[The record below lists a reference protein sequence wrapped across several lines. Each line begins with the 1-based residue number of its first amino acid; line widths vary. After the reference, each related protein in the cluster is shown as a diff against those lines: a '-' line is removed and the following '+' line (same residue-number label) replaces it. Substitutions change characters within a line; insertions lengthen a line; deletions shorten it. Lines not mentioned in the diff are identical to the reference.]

1 MSSAIVLVAT
11 VALYYATTLLTPNI
25 AFAEPTEIQIE
36 FVPRLDAWQAND
48 ELAQEFKREFYLRS
62 AIDLM
67 AQSGLTSYRSRIEGF
82 VTRDFAEE
90 GKNPLGAPDIRKT
103 RDESDLNE
111 AWLDVSHDSLG
122 LRIGRQP
129 IRWSQSWTLP
139 SLDLFSGR
147 RFNRLF
153 HDPLLDQLTHPD
165 AIRITSSGKVFERAY
180 DLDLVRVFKTAPF
193 RFAQPLTN
201 REREDLHETAFRGS
215 LKLGLLDLAV
225 IGSHRF
231 EPRLSK
237 NEIVSGIQGSYAFE
251 DFVMKSELGNS
262 DRDAVFFMLGM
273 DWFLDEWFLGPQMTV
288 FRDPFLQAPTGEA
301 LFYLPIR
308 YNKEKWTY
316 EFDLL
321 KGFGA
326 ASSGDD
332 SFSSLRVTYE
342 FVTGFNAGVAVQNYR
357 GQTGR
362 FLGTAKALTGGNT
375 AGIRLE
381 YTGGLSL

>member
-1 MSSAIVLVAT
+1 
-11 VALYYATTLLTPNI
+11 
-25 AFAEPTEIQIE
+25 
-36 FVPRLDAWQAND
+36 
-48 ELAQEFKREFYLRS
+48 
-62 AIDLM
+62 
-67 AQSGLTSYRSRIEGF
+67 
-82 VTRDFAEE
+82 
-90 GKNPLGAPDIRKT
+90 
-103 RDESDLNE
+103 
-111 AWLDVSHDSLG
+111 
-122 LRIGRQP
+122 
-129 IRWSQSWTLP
+129 
-139 SLDLFSGR
+139 
-147 RFNRLF
+147 
-153 HDPLLDQLTHPD
+153 
-165 AIRITSSGKVFERAY
+165 
-180 DLDLVRVFKTAPF
+180 
-193 RFAQPLTN
+193 
-201 REREDLHETAFRGS
+201 
-215 LKLGLLDLAV
+215 
-225 IGSHRF
+225 
-231 EPRLSK
+231 
-237 NEIVSGIQGSYAFE
+237 
-251 DFVMKSELGNS
+251 
-262 DRDAVFFMLGM
+262 
-273 DWFLDEWFLGPQMTV
+273 MTV